1 VFQPLEDTVYYVTIE
16 DTLGCFSVVSRYE
29 FDVLLLASVDVPDAF
44 SPNGDSVNEMLFVEG
59 WGIEKV
65 LEFKIFNRW
74 GEMVFETTNP
84 DIGWDGTY
92 KGQDQMA
99 DTYTYIVSVK
109 PYIQEIPLTKQGF
122 INLIR

>member
-1 VFQPLEDTVYYVTIE
+1 L
-16 DTLGCFSVVSRYE
+16 
-29 FDVLLLASVDVPDAF
+29 
-44 SPNGDSVNEMLFVEG
+44 EG

-74 GEMVFETTNP
+74 GELVFETTNP
-84 DIGWDGTY
+84 SIGWDGTY

-109 PYIQEIPLTKQGF
+109 PYIQEAPLTKQGF

>member
-1 VFQPLEDTVYYVTIE
+1 
-16 DTLGCFSVVSRYE
+16 
-29 FDVLLLASVDVPDAF
+29 
-44 SPNGDSVNEMLFVEG
+44 MLFVEG

-84 DIGWDGTY
+84 NIGWDGTY

>member
-1 VFQPLEDTVYYVTIE
+1 
-16 DTLGCFSVVSRYE
+16 
-29 FDVLLLASVDVPDAF
+29 
-44 SPNGDSVNEMLFVEG
+44 
-59 WGIEKV
+59 
-65 LEFKIFNRW
+65 
-74 GEMVFETTNP
+74 MVFETTNP